1 MNTKL
6 AKAILLAAFV
16 GATGTATAATSTA
29 SLAVSATVAAAC
41 SVSTTTLPFGTYDPT
56 SGTALANTATIT
68 TTCTNG
74 TTYDIGLDAG
84 AGTGATVSNRLMTS
98 GANTLA
104 YGLFA
109 DAGHTTNWGN
119 TVGTDTVAGTGTG
132 LGQAAIVY
140 GQIAAS
146 TPANIGAYADT
157 VLVTVTY

>member
-1 MNTKL
+1 MNAKL
-6 AKAILLAAFV
+6 TKAILLAAFV
-16 GATGTATAATSTA
+16 GVTGTASAATTTTN
-29 SLAVSATVAAAC
+29 LAVSATVAAAC

-56 SGTALANTATIT
+56 SGLALAQTATIT

-84 AGTGATVSNRLMTS
+84 TGVGASVSNRLMTS
-98 GANTLA
+98 GGNTLA
-104 YGLFA
+104 YGLFT

-119 TVGTDTVAGTGTG
+119 TVGTDTVSGTGTG
-132 LGQAAIVY
+132 LGQAATVY

-157 VLVTVTY
+157 VVVTVTY